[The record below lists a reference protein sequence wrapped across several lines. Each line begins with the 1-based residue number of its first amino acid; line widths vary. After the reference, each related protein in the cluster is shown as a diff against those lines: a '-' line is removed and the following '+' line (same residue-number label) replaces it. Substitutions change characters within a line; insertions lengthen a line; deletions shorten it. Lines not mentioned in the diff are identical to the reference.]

1 MKVLGNIALL
11 LFWLTL
17 GITIGMAITERAPTP
32 HECVSVCV
40 EEFEKMEH

>member
-1 MKVLGNIALL
+1 MKVLGNLALL

-17 GITIGMAITERAPTP
+17 GITVGMAIAERTPTP

-40 EEFEKMEH
+40 EQLEKMGC